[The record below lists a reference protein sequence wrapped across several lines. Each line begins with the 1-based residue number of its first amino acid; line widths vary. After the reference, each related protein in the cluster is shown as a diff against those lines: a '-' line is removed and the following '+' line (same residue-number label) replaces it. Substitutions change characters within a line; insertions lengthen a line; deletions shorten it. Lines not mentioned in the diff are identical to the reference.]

1 MRLNDK
7 IRTSIRANFASLLNE
22 QYCATTDE
30 MYEKM
35 RKAISD
41 ELSKRDDFKER
52 LNLLKR
58 YPCYVEAEDR
68 IDLIIFPKKPLGD
81 KVAIRLDFKFARKFH
96 MTDSQ
101 GYSIY
106 WDTVS
111 ELELSKETGELI
123 KAYTRR
129 LEDNYLM
136 RKRIDD
142 VFYRVTTSK
151 QLLREIPSL
160 SVFFDEDGEFIVPD
174 FGD

>member
-1 MRLNDK
+1 MKLKDN
-7 IRTSIRANFASLLNE
+7 IRTSIKANSANLLNE

-41 ELSKRDDFKER
+41 ELKERDDFKER
-52 LNLLKR
+52 VNLLKK
-58 YPCYVEAEDR
+58 YPCYITAEDR
-68 IDLIIFPKKPLGD
+68 IDLIMFPKKPHGN
-81 KVAIRLDFKFARKFH
+81 KVAIRLDFKFAKKFH

-101 GYSIY
+101 GHNIY

-111 ELELSKETGELI
+111 ELELSEETGELI
-123 KAYTRR
+123 RAYTRR
-129 LEDNYLM
+129 LDNNYSM
-136 RKRIDD
+136 AKRIDD
-142 VFYRVTTSK
+142 VIYRVTTSK
-151 QLLREIPSL
+151 QLLKEIPSL